1 MPKSLGTFL
10 VDCCSCCLGEEV
22 WRAGVWCMS
31 KRTQVRWSSEKHQ
44 RGSASLLGLSERA
57 KWRGL
62 ILIIIGGKV
71 LVGHEASSFEVI
83 RFCMR
88 CVRGEDPEEDQVACV
103 FCSAAGS
110 CSKLSCLHCD
120 KSIPFCLATGK
131 SACKTVLP
139 LQRGT
144 SQWAICIAVVSAQ
157 HRSCPLAALIPT
169 RCTAPVPCGAVWGLS
184 S

>member
-1 MPKSLGTFL
+1 VPKSLGTFL

-120 KSIPFCLATGK
+120 KPIPCLQNCSALAKRHISMGDLHCCCVCPTSILPFGCINTYK
-131 SACKTVLP
+131 MHSACTL
-139 LQRGT
+139 
-144 SQWAICIAVVSAQ
+144 
-157 HRSCPLAALIPT
+157 
-169 RCTAPVPCGAVWGLS
+169 WGCVGLVKLMRWTG
-184 S
+184 